1 MPETAIVKT
10 RKKREPLLVPIVLAK
25 APVIAK
31 RKVTKRGYDKYVE
44 DVVLAFAPAQLP
56 LAMSV
61 LMREARTGTRWA
73 CEAILKVHTL
83 IEVGGGV
90 TVNQNNNNL
99 AQANAAAAADG
110 RTFDSIVRKLSGQG
124 TTVEPDFESIE

>member
-1 MPETAIVKT
+1 MPETALVKT

-61 LMREARTGTRWA
+61 LMREARKGTRWA
-73 CEAILKVHTL
+73 CEAILKVHKL

-124 TTVEPDFESIE
+124 TTVEPDFEPIE